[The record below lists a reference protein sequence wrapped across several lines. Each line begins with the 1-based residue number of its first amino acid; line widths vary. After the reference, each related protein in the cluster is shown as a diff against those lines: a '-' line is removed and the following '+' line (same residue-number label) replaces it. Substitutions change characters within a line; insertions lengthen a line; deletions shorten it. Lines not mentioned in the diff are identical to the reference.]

1 MNDSVLYSHMI
12 EPGDRLWVMTP
23 DSPALMERIIWELW
37 GEEGVNVREF
47 LCRYRHQNAKRRPDI
62 KKMRSVTFI
71 ASTSTYGL
79 SFSTV
84 SPSCCRN
91 LTILPVTS
99 ERSSEGL

>member
-1 MNDSVLYSHMI
+1 MHSGVLI
-12 EPGDRLWVMTP
+12 A
-23 DSPALMERIIWELW
+23 ALKVQSREKDEREIL
-37 GEEGVNVREF
+37 V
-47 LCRYRHQNAKRRPDI
+47 
-62 KKMRSVTFI
+62 VTFI

-84 SPSCCRN
+84 SPSCWRN